1 MRKNPRRILS
11 PQRLP
16 FRHPGNLQKT
26 NRLVNL
32 SRSSQAAPVPL
43 ECYLPE
49 IYFHPPH
56 SIEGEV
62 GRKVRIPHGHV

>member
-1 MRKNPRRILS
+1 
-11 PQRLP
+11 
-16 FRHPGNLQKT
+16 LQKT